1 MGGKVEVDNI
11 QTIQITLDDINNLKQ
26 TILELQ
32 SKIISL
38 EVTINNLLSP
48 TFRMDDDAN
57 IQG

>member
-1 MGGKVEVDNI
+1 MGGKVEIDNI
-11 QTIQITLDDINNLKQ
+11 QTIHISLDDINNLKQ

-38 EVTINNLLSP
+38 EVTINNLLNP
-48 TFRMDDDAN
+48 TFKMDDHAN